1 MKFIAWAVM
10 YKPKGQQ
17 PATLECLT
25 VGAVVNSETP
35 HLHQHLVTSDSQ
47 RGSEHRGNCTW
58 PSREPVGDAAGSR
71 RTWGK
76 RCLTSF
82 RLFNSNALF
91 GRARTPGAVRKPVFE
106 LNTTEE
112 AQESGLRGRGGG
124 ITCLPFLQEALGLAR
139 TNSLMSPK
147 LVLHVL
153 IAQGFEVRGQS
164 PVELQDSLIQGS
176 DTRNVR
182 ARHRAARPVAPA
194 QNGPRLCP
202 FRKKTRDLH
211 PVWSLIESR
220 PSGSPN
226 FGAHRKASCPSLLE
240 AWLLSS
246 HCNFLIESLEWRYQ
260 VQSLEWVR
268 CLNFQS

>member
-1 MKFIAWAVM
+1 M
-10 YKPKGQQ
+10 
-17 PATLECLT
+17 
-25 VGAVVNSETP
+25 
-35 HLHQHLVTSDSQ
+35 
-47 RGSEHRGNCTW
+47 
-58 PSREPVGDAAGSR
+58 GSR

-82 RLFNSNALF
+82 RLFNSNTLF

-164 PVELQDSLIQGS
+164 PVELQDPLIQDS
-176 DTRNVR
+176 DSRNVP
-182 ARHRAARPVAPA
+182 ARHRAAPARPAAPA
-194 QNGPRLCP
+194 QNGPPVLPLWEVTCSSGKRRATFIRFGPSSKHVLPEARILVPTEKRPVPLC
-202 FRKKTRDLH
+202 
-211 PVWSLIESR
+211 
-220 PSGSPN
+220 
-226 FGAHRKASCPSLLE
+226 
-240 AWLLSS
+240 
-246 HCNFLIESLEWRYQ
+246 
-260 VQSLEWVR
+260 
-268 CLNFQS
+268 